1 MIEVKKGIYREDTDG
16 AVLTVKLS
24 KEFFEKEPIMQAIHE
39 YTNDYTVSMHPLPEN
54 FVGVSFS
61 KKDNIE
67 FNEELVNLFSN
78 RVIDYQIRRDI
89 LKDSG
94 HIRDIIVE
102 YAYSPIKK
110 KVKLNASLQNKYGF
124 IPFQFEKF
132 DQDHVLLV
140 NLAGDHYFLP
150 TEVFSLFIA
159 YKIST
164 SSDVYKT
171 LKSKFFT
178 FEDSRELEYAV
189 DLLANQIRSKQRY
202 LQDFTSLQMIEVT
215 NYCNLKCSYCHA
227 STVSLEEVELKKA
240 DGLQTDILDNI
251 LDKIFQSPSKDIKVE
266 LQGGEPLANW
276 KSTKYLIENAY
287 ARGLQFSCRNT
298 EIILCTNLLLIN
310 NEKLNIL
317 KKYNVQSLH
326 L

>member
-110 KVKLNASLQNKYGF
+110 S
-124 IPFQFEKF
+124 
-132 DQDHVLLV
+132 
-140 NLAGDHYFLP
+140 
-150 TEVFSLFIA
+150 
-159 YKIST
+159 
-164 SSDVYKT
+164 
-171 LKSKFFT
+171 
-178 FEDSRELEYAV
+178 
-189 DLLANQIRSKQRY
+189 QI
-202 LQDFTSLQMIEVT
+202 
-215 NYCNLKCSYCHA
+215 KC
-227 STVSLEEVELKKA
+227 
-240 DGLQTDILDNI
+240 
-251 LDKIFQSPSKDIKVE
+251 
-266 LQGGEPLANW
+266 
-276 KSTKYLIENAY
+276 
-287 ARGLQFSCRNT
+287 
-298 EIILCTNLLLIN
+298 
-310 NEKLNIL
+310 
-317 KKYNVQSLH
+317 
-326 L
+326 